1 MPTSCRTHDYDGKLR
16 EQWFRM
22 RPMLLEKY
30 LPDCP
35 SFDETVNQIEGWIET
50 KYGNVPRI
58 GRARRAIRIL
68 RTQRRSNFDSRND
81 IDVEELL
88 PILWNQVKDKNDL
101 HGIFYEQVCDI
112 TGGSCSQGRSTR
124 LFQFLFLFD
133 LPITQE
139 QPTEGTDLPP
149 TTTTNVTSPSNTE
162 QERQNQSIVTVEDDV
177 SVSVE
182 ATPDDVQKQESGIE
196 QTDEG
201 SQMSTQENSHLGE
214 NNEQDP
220 SPQVESISSPSSQ

>member
-16 EQWFRM
+16 EQWFQM
-22 RPMLLEKY
+22 RPMLLERY

-35 SFDETVNQIEGWIET
+35 SFDETVNQIEGWIER
-50 KYGNVPRI
+50 KYVNAPRI

-88 PILWNQVKDKNDL
+88 PILWNQVKDKDDL
-101 HGIFYEQVCDI
+101 HAIFYEQVCDI

-139 QPTEGTDLPP
+139 QSAEGTDLPP
-149 TTTTNVTSPSNTE
+149 ITTTNVTSPSNT
-162 QERQNQSIVTVEDDV
+162 QRERSIVA
-177 SVSVE
+177 VE
-182 ATPDDVQKQESGIE
+182 ATPDDAHEQEPGIE

-201 SQMSTQENSHLGE
+201 STQENSHLEE
-214 NNEQDP
+214 NNEQDQP
-220 SPQVESISSPSSQ
+220 ISSPSSE